1 MSTNSRLKKEGIE
14 IVEQLDTLKVN
25 TIAISIASKLCLA
38 FPEHNLNK
46 SELFTS
52 LSRINMYIAKM
63 PEDSAGAKYFYKNN
77 SIYFNK
83 EYDLDEMAKLAMH
96 ECIHYIQEFR
106 DANNNLVKM
115 GLYNCTFNSGLGI
128 NEAAVQLMA
137 SEANMCPSTSET
149 YYNVSLNTISPNYY
163 PLECALVNQ
172 MAYFTGTY
180 PLFHSTLNSNDVFK
194 NTFILKS
201 NKRAYNTIVK
211 NIDLLLA
218 YENDLNYFASE
229 LQYANKVSEIK
240 LLNKLI
246 ASKKDSITS
255 IFFKT
260 QNLIIESCFI
270 SEFNNIRNLEDV
282 KEYKNKLYNFK
293 NIMGSNENYT
303 FYNEFYRK
311 IMESLE
317 KKKEQIEQFGEI
329 NLFETS
335 ENSLVLVDNT
345 KHALSFVSTFFVKIK
360 KLFGFNKS
368 RDTIYINK
376 MGKKGSDPFFPNT
389 LFFHI
394 NSTVLLF
401 LNRSRNLFF
410 LFHLLIMLLDEML
423 VNILFRLFQTIF
435 LCLMLFHIL
444 CLIYFLVPHFLIV

>member
-345 KHALSFVSTFFVKIK
+345 KRALSFVSTFFVKVK

-368 RDTIYINK
+368 RDTI
-376 MGKKGSDPFFPNT
+376 D
-389 LFFHI
+389 
-394 NSTVLLF
+394 
-401 LNRSRNLFF
+401 NL
-410 LFHLLIMLLDEML
+410 
-423 VNILFRLFQTIF
+423 
-435 LCLMLFHIL
+435 
-444 CLIYFLVPHFLIV
+444 Y

>member
-52 LSRINMYIAKM
+52 LSRINMYVANM
-63 PEDSAGAKYFYKNN
+63 PGDSAGAKYFYKNN
-77 SIYFNK
+77 SIYFN
-83 EYDLDEMAKLAMH
+83 EETDLDEMSKLAIH
-96 ECIHYIQEFR
+96 ECIHFLQELR
-106 DANNNLVKM
+106 DSNNNLTRM
-115 GLYNCTFNSGLGI
+115 GLYNFSFNSGLGL

-137 SEANMCPSTSET
+137 SEANMCPLTAET

-201 NKRAYNTIVK
+201 NKRAYNAIVR
-211 NIDLLLA
+211 NLDLLLT
-218 YENDLNYFASE
+218 YENDLNYFANE
-229 LQYANKVSEIK
+229 LQYASKLNEIK

-246 ASKKDSITS
+246 TSKKNNITTL
-255 IFFKT
+255 FFKT
-260 QNLIIESCFI
+260 QNLIIESCFT

-282 KEYKNKLYNFK
+282 KAYKKKLYNFK
-293 NIMGSNENYT
+293 DIMGSNENYT

-317 KKKEQIEQFGEI
+317 TKKEQIEQFGEI
-329 NLFETS
+329 NLFEIP

-345 KHALSFVSTFFVKIK
+345 KNALSFISTFLGKIK
-360 KLFGFNKS
+360 KLFGFNKAS
-368 RDTIYINK
+368 DTIN
-376 MGKKGSDPFFPNT
+376 
-389 LFFHI
+389 
-394 NSTVLLF
+394 
-401 LNRSRNLFF
+401 NL
-410 LFHLLIMLLDEML
+410 
-423 VNILFRLFQTIF
+423 
-435 LCLMLFHIL
+435 
-444 CLIYFLVPHFLIV
+444 Y

>member
-345 KHALSFVSTFFVKIK
+345 KRALSFVSTFFVKIK

-368 RDTIYINK
+368 KDTIN
-376 MGKKGSDPFFPNT
+376 
-389 LFFHI
+389 
-394 NSTVLLF
+394 
-401 LNRSRNLFF
+401 NL
-410 LFHLLIMLLDEML
+410 
-423 VNILFRLFQTIF
+423 
-435 LCLMLFHIL
+435 
-444 CLIYFLVPHFLIV
+444 Y

>member
-1 MSTNSRLKKEGIE
+1 MRTNSRLKKEGIE

-52 LSRINMYIAKM
+52 LSRINMYVAKM
-63 PEDSAGAKYFYKNN
+63 PADSSGAKYFYKNS
-77 SIYFNK
+77 SIYFN
-83 EYDLDEMAKLAMH
+83 EGLDLEEMTKLAMH
-96 ECIHYIQEFR
+96 ECIHFVQELR
-106 DANNNLVKM
+106 DENNNLIKM
-115 GLYNCTFNSGLGI
+115 GLYNFSFNSGLGI

-137 SEANMCPSTSET
+137 SEANMCISTSET
-149 YYNVSLNTISPNYY
+149 YYNVSLSTISPNYY

-172 MAYFTGTY
+172 MTYFTGTY

-201 NKRAYNTIVK
+201 NKKAYNAIVK
-211 NIDLLLA
+211 NLDLLLS

-229 LQYANKVSEIK
+229 LQYASKVNEIK

-246 ASKKDSITS
+246 FAKKNAITS
-255 IFFKT
+255 TFFKT
-260 QNLIIESCFI
+260 QNLIIESCFV
-270 SEFNNIRNLEDV
+270 SEFNNIRNLADV

-293 NIMGSNENYT
+293 NVMGSNQDYT

-317 KKKEQIEQFGEI
+317 TKKEQIERFGEI
-329 NLFETS
+329 NLLETP

-345 KHALSFVSTFFVKIK
+345 KHALSFISTFFGKVK
-360 KLFGFNKS
+360 KLFGFNNA
-368 RDTIYINK
+368 RDTIN
-376 MGKKGSDPFFPNT
+376 
-389 LFFHI
+389 
-394 NSTVLLF
+394 
-401 LNRSRNLFF
+401 NL
-410 LFHLLIMLLDEML
+410 
-423 VNILFRLFQTIF
+423 
-435 LCLMLFHIL
+435 
-444 CLIYFLVPHFLIV
+444 Y

>member
-14 IVEQLDTLKVN
+14 IVKQLDTLKVN

-115 GLYNCTFNSGLGI
+115 GLYNCTFNSGLGV

-368 RDTIYINK
+368 RDTIN
-376 MGKKGSDPFFPNT
+376 
-389 LFFHI
+389 
-394 NSTVLLF
+394 
-401 LNRSRNLFF
+401 NL
-410 LFHLLIMLLDEML
+410 
-423 VNILFRLFQTIF
+423 
-435 LCLMLFHIL
+435 
-444 CLIYFLVPHFLIV
+444 Y

>member
-1 MSTNSRLKKEGIE
+1 MSANSILKKEGIE

-63 PEDSAGAKYFYKNN
+63 PDDSAGAKYFYKNN

-368 RDTIYINK
+368 RDTIN
-376 MGKKGSDPFFPNT
+376 
-389 LFFHI
+389 
-394 NSTVLLF
+394 
-401 LNRSRNLFF
+401 NL
-410 LFHLLIMLLDEML
+410 
-423 VNILFRLFQTIF
+423 
-435 LCLMLFHIL
+435 
-444 CLIYFLVPHFLIV
+444 Y

>member
-329 NLFETS
+329 NLFETP

-345 KHALSFVSTFFVKIK
+345 KRALSFVSTFFVKVK

-368 RDTIYINK
+368 RDTIN
-376 MGKKGSDPFFPNT
+376 
-389 LFFHI
+389 
-394 NSTVLLF
+394 
-401 LNRSRNLFF
+401 NL
-410 LFHLLIMLLDEML
+410 
-423 VNILFRLFQTIF
+423 
-435 LCLMLFHIL
+435 
-444 CLIYFLVPHFLIV
+444 

>member
-14 IVEQLDTLKVN
+14 IAEQLDTLKVN

-368 RDTIYINK
+368 RDTN
-376 MGKKGSDPFFPNT
+376 N
-389 LFFHI
+389 
-394 NSTVLLF
+394 
-401 LNRSRNLFF
+401 NL
-410 LFHLLIMLLDEML
+410 
-423 VNILFRLFQTIF
+423 
-435 LCLMLFHIL
+435 
-444 CLIYFLVPHFLIV
+444 Y

>member
-14 IVEQLDTLKVN
+14 IAEQLDTLKVN

-63 PEDSAGAKYFYKNN
+63 PDDSAGAKYFYKNN

-360 KLFGFNKS
+360 KLFGFNKY
-368 RDTIYINK
+368 RDTIN
-376 MGKKGSDPFFPNT
+376 
-389 LFFHI
+389 
-394 NSTVLLF
+394 
-401 LNRSRNLFF
+401 NL
-410 LFHLLIMLLDEML
+410 
-423 VNILFRLFQTIF
+423 
-435 LCLMLFHIL
+435 
-444 CLIYFLVPHFLIV
+444 Y

>member
-317 KKKEQIEQFGEI
+317 EKKEQIEQFGEI

-368 RDTIYINK
+368 RDTIN
-376 MGKKGSDPFFPNT
+376 
-389 LFFHI
+389 
-394 NSTVLLF
+394 
-401 LNRSRNLFF
+401 NL
-410 LFHLLIMLLDEML
+410 
-423 VNILFRLFQTIF
+423 
-435 LCLMLFHIL
+435 
-444 CLIYFLVPHFLIV
+444 Y

>member
-14 IVEQLDTLKVN
+14 IAEQLDTLKVN

-63 PEDSAGAKYFYKNN
+63 PDDSAGAKYFYKNN

-317 KKKEQIEQFGEI
+317 KNKEQIEQFGEI

-368 RDTIYINK
+368 RDTIN
-376 MGKKGSDPFFPNT
+376 
-389 LFFHI
+389 
-394 NSTVLLF
+394 
-401 LNRSRNLFF
+401 NL
-410 LFHLLIMLLDEML
+410 
-423 VNILFRLFQTIF
+423 
-435 LCLMLFHIL
+435 
-444 CLIYFLVPHFLIV
+444 Y

>member
-270 SEFNNIRNLEDV
+270 SEFNYIRNLEDV

-345 KHALSFVSTFFVKIK
+345 KRALSFVSTFFVKVK

-368 RDTIYINK
+368 RDTIN
-376 MGKKGSDPFFPNT
+376 
-389 LFFHI
+389 
-394 NSTVLLF
+394 
-401 LNRSRNLFF
+401 NL
-410 LFHLLIMLLDEML
+410 
-423 VNILFRLFQTIF
+423 
-435 LCLMLFHIL
+435 
-444 CLIYFLVPHFLIV
+444 Y

>member
-260 QNLIIESCFI
+260 QNLVIESCFI

-345 KHALSFVSTFFVKIK
+345 KRALSFVSTFFVKIK

-368 RDTIYINK
+368 RDTIN
-376 MGKKGSDPFFPNT
+376 
-389 LFFHI
+389 
-394 NSTVLLF
+394 
-401 LNRSRNLFF
+401 NL
-410 LFHLLIMLLDEML
+410 
-423 VNILFRLFQTIF
+423 
-435 LCLMLFHIL
+435 
-444 CLIYFLVPHFLIV
+444 Y

>member
-106 DANNNLVKM
+106 DENNNLVKM
-115 GLYNCTFNSGLGI
+115 GLYNCTFNSGLGV

-368 RDTIYINK
+368 RDTIN
-376 MGKKGSDPFFPNT
+376 
-389 LFFHI
+389 
-394 NSTVLLF
+394 
-401 LNRSRNLFF
+401 NL
-410 LFHLLIMLLDEML
+410 
-423 VNILFRLFQTIF
+423 
-435 LCLMLFHIL
+435 
-444 CLIYFLVPHFLIV
+444 Y

>member
-137 SEANMCPSTSET
+137 SEANSCPYTSET
-149 YYNVSLNTISPNYY
+149 YYNVYLNTISPNYY

-345 KHALSFVSTFFVKIK
+345 KRALSFVSTFFVKIK

-368 RDTIYINK
+368 RDTIN
-376 MGKKGSDPFFPNT
+376 
-389 LFFHI
+389 
-394 NSTVLLF
+394 
-401 LNRSRNLFF
+401 NL
-410 LFHLLIMLLDEML
+410 
-423 VNILFRLFQTIF
+423 
-435 LCLMLFHIL
+435 
-444 CLIYFLVPHFLIV
+444 Y

>member
-115 GLYNCTFNSGLGI
+115 GLYNCTLNSGLGI

-246 ASKKDSITS
+246 ASKKDTITS

-345 KHALSFVSTFFVKIK
+345 KRALSFVSTFFVKIK

-368 RDTIYINK
+368 RDTIN
-376 MGKKGSDPFFPNT
+376 
-389 LFFHI
+389 
-394 NSTVLLF
+394 
-401 LNRSRNLFF
+401 NL
-410 LFHLLIMLLDEML
+410 
-423 VNILFRLFQTIF
+423 
-435 LCLMLFHIL
+435 
-444 CLIYFLVPHFLIV
+444 Y

>member
-14 IVEQLDTLKVN
+14 IAEQLDTLKVN

-329 NLFETS
+329 NLFETP

-345 KHALSFVSTFFVKIK
+345 KRALSFVSTFFVKIK
-360 KLFGFNKS
+360 KLFGFNKY
-368 RDTIYINK
+368 RDTIN
-376 MGKKGSDPFFPNT
+376 
-389 LFFHI
+389 
-394 NSTVLLF
+394 
-401 LNRSRNLFF
+401 NL
-410 LFHLLIMLLDEML
+410 
-423 VNILFRLFQTIF
+423 
-435 LCLMLFHIL
+435 
-444 CLIYFLVPHFLIV
+444 Y

>member
-77 SIYFNK
+77 SIYFN
-83 EYDLDEMAKLAMH
+83 EETDLDEMAKLAMH

-106 DANNNLVKM
+106 DENNNLVKM
-115 GLYNCTFNSGLGI
+115 GLYNCTFNSGLGV

-229 LQYANKVSEIK
+229 LQYTSKVNEIK

-246 ASKKDSITS
+246 TSKKESITAT
-255 IFFKT
+255 FFKT

-345 KHALSFVSTFFVKIK
+345 KRALSFVSTFFVKVK

-368 RDTIYINK
+368 RDTIN
-376 MGKKGSDPFFPNT
+376 
-389 LFFHI
+389 
-394 NSTVLLF
+394 
-401 LNRSRNLFF
+401 NL
-410 LFHLLIMLLDEML
+410 
-423 VNILFRLFQTIF
+423 
-435 LCLMLFHIL
+435 
-444 CLIYFLVPHFLIV
+444 Y

>member
-345 KHALSFVSTFFVKIK
+345 NRALSFVSTFFVKVK

-368 RDTIYINK
+368 RDTIN
-376 MGKKGSDPFFPNT
+376 
-389 LFFHI
+389 
-394 NSTVLLF
+394 
-401 LNRSRNLFF
+401 NL
-410 LFHLLIMLLDEML
+410 
-423 VNILFRLFQTIF
+423 
-435 LCLMLFHIL
+435 
-444 CLIYFLVPHFLIV
+444 Y

>member
-293 NIMGSNENYT
+293 NTMGSNENYT

-368 RDTIYINK
+368 RDTIN
-376 MGKKGSDPFFPNT
+376 
-389 LFFHI
+389 
-394 NSTVLLF
+394 
-401 LNRSRNLFF
+401 NL
-410 LFHLLIMLLDEML
+410 
-423 VNILFRLFQTIF
+423 
-435 LCLMLFHIL
+435 
-444 CLIYFLVPHFLIV
+444 Y

>member
-14 IVEQLDTLKVN
+14 IAEQLDTLKVN

-368 RDTIYINK
+368 RDTIN
-376 MGKKGSDPFFPNT
+376 
-389 LFFHI
+389 
-394 NSTVLLF
+394 
-401 LNRSRNLFF
+401 NL
-410 LFHLLIMLLDEML
+410 
-423 VNILFRLFQTIF
+423 
-435 LCLMLFHIL
+435 
-444 CLIYFLVPHFLIV
+444 Y

>member
-293 NIMGSNENYT
+293 NIMGSNENNT

-345 KHALSFVSTFFVKIK
+345 KRALSFVSTFFVKVK

-368 RDTIYINK
+368 RDTIN
-376 MGKKGSDPFFPNT
+376 
-389 LFFHI
+389 
-394 NSTVLLF
+394 
-401 LNRSRNLFF
+401 NL
-410 LFHLLIMLLDEML
+410 
-423 VNILFRLFQTIF
+423 
-435 LCLMLFHIL
+435 
-444 CLIYFLVPHFLIV
+444 Y

>member
-14 IVEQLDTLKVN
+14 IAEQLDTLKVN

-63 PEDSAGAKYFYKNN
+63 PDDSAGAKYFYKNN

-329 NLFETS
+329 NLFETP

-345 KHALSFVSTFFVKIK
+345 KRALSFVSTFFVKIK

-368 RDTIYINK
+368 RDTIN
-376 MGKKGSDPFFPNT
+376 
-389 LFFHI
+389 
-394 NSTVLLF
+394 
-401 LNRSRNLFF
+401 NL
-410 LFHLLIMLLDEML
+410 
-423 VNILFRLFQTIF
+423 
-435 LCLMLFHIL
+435 
-444 CLIYFLVPHFLIV
+444 Y

>member
-115 GLYNCTFNSGLGI
+115 GLYNCTLNSGLGI

-345 KHALSFVSTFFVKIK
+345 KRALSFVSTFFVKVK

-368 RDTIYINK
+368 RDTIN
-376 MGKKGSDPFFPNT
+376 
-389 LFFHI
+389 
-394 NSTVLLF
+394 
-401 LNRSRNLFF
+401 NL
-410 LFHLLIMLLDEML
+410 
-423 VNILFRLFQTIF
+423 
-435 LCLMLFHIL
+435 
-444 CLIYFLVPHFLIV
+444 Y

>member
-282 KEYKNKLYNFK
+282 IEYKNKLYNFK

-345 KHALSFVSTFFVKIK
+345 KRALSFVSTFFVKVK

-368 RDTIYINK
+368 RDTIN
-376 MGKKGSDPFFPNT
+376 
-389 LFFHI
+389 
-394 NSTVLLF
+394 
-401 LNRSRNLFF
+401 NL
-410 LFHLLIMLLDEML
+410 
-423 VNILFRLFQTIF
+423 
-435 LCLMLFHIL
+435 
-444 CLIYFLVPHFLIV
+444 Y

>member
-335 ENSLVLVDNT
+335 ENTLVLVDNT

-368 RDTIYINK
+368 RDTIN
-376 MGKKGSDPFFPNT
+376 
-389 LFFHI
+389 
-394 NSTVLLF
+394 
-401 LNRSRNLFF
+401 NL
-410 LFHLLIMLLDEML
+410 
-423 VNILFRLFQTIF
+423 
-435 LCLMLFHIL
+435 
-444 CLIYFLVPHFLIV
+444 Y